1 MPGSGRT
8 RSSCLPPC
16 GQWKGT
22 QSAGASGVTCAAAAP
37 ATSALREGRP
47 CQPTPFAHVTG
58 SDKPYRVS
66 ELADDNARIE
76 GAFRA
81 LFWRAEYAQRADS
94 VDVVCCHAN
103 VIRYFVMRALQLP
116 PEAWL
121 RVSLTHASITLL
133 QVRSSG
139 HVTLLTLGD
148 SSGLPTDHITRA
160 NV

>member
-1 MPGSGRT
+1 M
-8 RSSCLPPC
+8 
-16 GQWKGT
+16 
-22 QSAGASGVTCAAAAP
+22 
-37 ATSALREGRP
+37 
-47 CQPTPFAHVTG
+47 
-58 SDKPYRVS
+58 S
-66 ELADDNARIE
+66 ELAEDNARIE

-133 QVRSSG
+133 QVRSAAAHVTRPPTLIWLLQVRSSG

>member
-1 MPGSGRT
+1 M
-8 RSSCLPPC
+8 
-16 GQWKGT
+16 
-22 QSAGASGVTCAAAAP
+22 
-37 ATSALREGRP
+37 
-47 CQPTPFAHVTG
+47 
-58 SDKPYRVS
+58 S
-66 ELADDNARIE
+66 ELAEDNARIE